1 MVDTSRTR
9 RLWIA
14 IHFENRLLL
23 AVMKL
28 LAGNAE
34 ISFEGDLSS
43 LGLLD
48 LAGASTN
55 ETEILRRNTIWPRQD
70 YVVVPLTPD
79 TIQLIFRA
87 IGGTIPQG
95 IIHIQIAKEGKLEFG
110 AYDRFH
116 PDALTF
122 GEIFRKDFL
131 DDLVSQG
138 ILEPKPASAH
148 V

>member
-1 MVDTSRTR
+1 MVDTSRMR
-9 RLWIA
+9 QHWIA
-14 IHFENRLLL
+14 IHFKNRLLL
-23 AVMKL
+23 AVMKH

-43 LGLLD
+43 LGLHVL
-48 LAGASTN
+48 LGASTK
-55 ETEILRRNTIWPRQD
+55 ETEILRRNTSWPRQG

-79 TIQLIFRA
+79 TIQPIFRA

-116 PDALTF
+116 PDTLTF
-122 GEIFRKDFL
+122 GEVFSKDFL

-148 V
+148 I